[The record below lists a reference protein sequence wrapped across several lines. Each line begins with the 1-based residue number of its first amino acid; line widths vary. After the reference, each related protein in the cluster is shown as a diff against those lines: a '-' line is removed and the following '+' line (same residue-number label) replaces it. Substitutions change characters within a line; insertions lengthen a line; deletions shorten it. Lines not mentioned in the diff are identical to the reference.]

1 MLYYVQIYSGRAP
14 DIPALSRSER
24 MYKTEK
30 PAQMTFEDFNQSCGM
45 KLNVH
50 DEWVVVANSIDWA
63 AIEEK
68 YMAFFPSKRGR
79 PAVNARMALG
89 ALVIQHKAKLS
100 DRNLVKEVARNP
112 YYQYFIGLGGYQTKC
127 PFGHG
132 VLPELRKRFGMDFI
146 NEVNEIVV
154 RSAKPTP
161 EHADDKDGKPSA
173 NGNLG
178 TMILD
183 ATCSPSNIRHPQ
195 DFSLLNEAREKLDG
209 MIDRLHAMVDE
220 PRRPRTYRKVLRK
233 AYLAMAKSKKR
244 PAKKM
249 RSLVRVMLCAVKR
262 NMAFVDAY
270 LARGLVLEDKRDVR
284 NLDAIRK
291 LYEQQKEMFDGKKH
305 RVADRIVSIAQPF
318 VRPIV
323 RGKAKA
329 PVEFGAKYD
338 VSVDENGHARLE
350 KASFDAYNECT
361 VLKDVVESY
370 KKRTGHYPRRVLVDQ
385 VYRTKENRTYCEE
398 RGIAM
403 SGRKPGRPPEDD
415 KKRRKAEK
423 AERKNDVDRIEV
435 ERFFSRDKRC
445 FGAGL
450 IMTKLSDTTLGSIAL
465 AVLVA
470 NLFGAG
476 LSSFVFYF
484 VDAPDGVAS
493 FDLVEVQDDAA

>member
-1 MLYYVQIYSGRAP
+1 MLYYVQIKISEGAKNLALGR
-14 DIPALSRSER
+14 STH
-24 MYKTEK
+24 MYKAEK
-30 PAQMTFEDFNQSCGM
+30 SGQMTFEDFNQSCGM
-45 KLNVH
+45 KLNVR
-50 DEWVVVANSIDWA
+50 DEWIVVADSIDWA
-63 AIEEK
+63 AVEEK
-68 YMAFFPSKRGR
+68 YKAFFPSRRGR
-79 PAVNARMALG
+79 PAVDARMALG
-89 ALVIQHKAKLS
+89 ALIIQHKAKLS

-112 YYQYFIGLGGYQTKC
+112 YYQYFIGLERYQSKC

-146 NEVNEIVV
+146 NGINEIVV
-154 RSAKPTP
+154 RNAKPTP
-161 EHADDKDGKPSA
+161 EHADDKEEMPSA

-183 ATCSPSNIRHPQ
+183 ATCSPSNIRYPQ

-209 MIDRLHAMVDE
+209 MIDKLHARVHE

-233 AYLAMAKSKKR
+233 AYLAMARSKRR

-262 NMAFVDAY
+262 NMAFVDSY
-270 LARGLVLEDKRDVR
+270 LDRGLALEDGRDVR
-284 NLDAIRK
+284 NLDAIRR
-291 LYEQQKEMFDGKKH
+291 LYAQQKEMFDGKRH
-305 RVADRIVSIAQPF
+305 RIDGRIVSLAQPF

-338 VSVDENGHARLE
+338 VSVDGNGHARLE

-361 VLKDVVESY
+361 VLKDVVERY
-370 KKRTGHYPRRVLVDQ
+370 RERTGRYPRRVLVDR
-385 VYRTKENRTYCEE
+385 VYRTKENRAYCEE
-398 RGIAM
+398 RGIEM
-403 SGRKPGRPPEDD
+403 SGRGPGRPPKDE
-415 KKRRKAEK
+415 KERRKAEK
-423 AERKNDVDRIEV
+423 DERKNDINRIEV
-435 ERFFSRDKRC
+435 ERFFSRGKRC

-450 IMTKLSDTTLGSIAL
+450 IMAKLSGTTLGSIAL

-476 LSSFVFYF
+476 LSFFVFHF
-484 VDAPDGVAS
+484 VDAQDGAVS

>member
-1 MLYYVQIYSGRAP
+1 
-14 DIPALSRSER
+14 
-24 MYKTEK
+24 
-30 PAQMTFEDFNQSCGM
+30 
-45 KLNVH
+45 
-50 DEWVVVANSIDWA
+50 
-63 AIEEK
+63 
-68 YMAFFPSKRGR
+68 
-79 PAVNARMALG
+79 
-89 ALVIQHKAKLS
+89 
-100 DRNLVKEVARNP
+100 
-112 YYQYFIGLGGYQTKC
+112 
-127 PFGHG
+127 
-132 VLPELRKRFGMDFI
+132 MDFI
-146 NEVNEIVV
+146 NEVNEVV
-154 RSAKPTP
+154 VKNAKPTP
-161 EHADDKDGKPSA
+161 EHADDKEEKPTS

-183 ATCSPSNIRHPQ
+183 ATCSPSNIRYPQ

-209 MIDRLHAMVDE
+209 MIDKLHAMVDE

-233 AYLAMAKSKKR
+233 AYLAMSKSKKR

-270 LARGLVLEDKRDVR
+270 LAKGLVLEDKRDVW
-284 NLDAIRK
+284 NLDAILK
-291 LYEQQKEMFDGKKH
+291 LYEQQKEMFSEKKH
-305 RVADRIVSIAQPF
+305 RVADRIVSITQPF

-361 VLKDVVESY
+361 VLKEVVESY
-370 KKRTGHYPRRVLVDQ
+370 KRRTGHYPKRVLVDQ
-385 VYRTKENRTYCEE
+385 VYRTKENRSYCEE
-398 RGIAM
+398 RGIEM
-403 SGRKPGRPPEDD
+403 SGRGPGRPPKDGKE
-415 KKRRKAEK
+415 RRKAEK
-423 AERKNDVDRIEV
+423 CERKNDVDRIEV

-450 IMTKLSDTTLGSIAL
+450 IMTKLSNTTLGSIAL

-476 LSSFVFYF
+476 LSFFAFYF